1 MRNTLGVCAIV
12 LMLIGCASAPLRQ
25 NYSAESRVVTIPEL
39 NFEANAEVG
48 QTIISKANVT
58 KSPAIIL
65 SSTVSEV
72 FLLLTTVTIQAGTLP
87 LFESNESGKI
97 YRDSKATYTMT
108 TLLGSTVRPAK
119 AGIYVPNDKAKP
131 AVIVD
136 FATSHLYGKTPITG
150 IENTAT
156 IEWRADSFKRELV
169 YSGVSQNTISIL
181 YREFS
186 DNMARPAFSQDL
198 KYDLSQGKEI
208 GFKGA
213 RFEVIKASNTGIVYK
228 VLKALD

>member
-1 MRNTLGVCAIV
+1 M
-12 LMLIGCASAPLRQ
+12 
-25 NYSAESRVVTIPEL
+25 
-39 NFEANAEVG
+39 
-48 QTIISKANVT
+48 
-58 KSPAIIL
+58 
-65 SSTVSEV
+65 
-72 FLLLTTVTIQAGTLP
+72 
-87 LFESNESGKI
+87 
-97 YRDSKATYTMT
+97 
-108 TLLGSTVRPAK
+108 
-119 AGIYVPNDKAKP
+119 
-131 AVIVD
+131 
-136 FATSHLYGKTPITG
+136 
-150 IENTAT
+150 AT

-213 RFEVIKASNTGIVYK
+213 RFEVTKASNTGIVYK